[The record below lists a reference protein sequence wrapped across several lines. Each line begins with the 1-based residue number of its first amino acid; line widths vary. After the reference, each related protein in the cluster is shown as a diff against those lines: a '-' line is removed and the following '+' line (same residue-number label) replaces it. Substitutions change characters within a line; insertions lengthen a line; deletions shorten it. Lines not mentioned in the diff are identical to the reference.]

1 MNPYF
6 WGKFEPLF
14 KLKKTVG
21 VMRNPFKR
29 LQLQE
34 LDGLIKI
41 NRLTHKLLSE
51 NLTLTDFDHLFRE
64 VNDSNSSAYGRIGLH
79 LLYEINNDFLAGFI
93 YNGSTDR

>member
-1 MNPYF
+1 
-6 WGKFEPLF
+6 
-14 KLKKTVG
+14 
-21 VMRNPFKR
+21 MRNPFKR